1 MSNVGSGKRHT
12 HRASFRFAVEMEIDS
27 LEDLVALARLR
38 HFSQAV
44 NQM

>member
-1 MSNVGSGKRHT
+1 
-12 HRASFRFAVEMEIDS
+12 VEMKIDS
-27 LEDLVALARLR
+27 LEDLIALARLR